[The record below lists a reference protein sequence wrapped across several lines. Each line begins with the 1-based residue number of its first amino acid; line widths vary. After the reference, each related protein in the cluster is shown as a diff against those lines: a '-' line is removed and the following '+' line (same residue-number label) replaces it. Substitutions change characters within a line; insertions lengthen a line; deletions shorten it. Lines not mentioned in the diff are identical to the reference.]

1 MEFNWDSIS
10 EFSALYGMR
19 AFVSLLIFIIGKK
32 GALFLSSLIIKGMRK
47 SQIDETIISFFS
59 SIIYGGFL
67 IIIILASLSNLG
79 FDTTSFIA
87 VLGAAGLAIGLALQ
101 GTLSNVG
108 AGVLI
113 VFFRPF
119 KIGHAV
125 VLAGESGTV
134 ETINLF
140 STMIKTP
147 DNKQIIIP
155 NSAVIGKSIVNISAK
170 ETRRLD
176 MIFTI
181 SYESNLSHAKEILQ
195 ALIQEDTRILT
206 EPPFLI
212 AVSELAE
219 TGVKIIVRIWV
230 KSDDYFPVNY
240 DFLEK
245 TKLAFDAGG
254 IVIPRIQPLMK

>member
-1 MEFNWDSIS
+1 MELSWDNIS

-19 AFVSLLIFIIGKK
+19 ALASLLIFVVGKK
-32 GALFLSSLIIKGMRK
+32 VASLLSSLIIKGMRK

-59 SIIYGGFL
+59 NVIYGGFL
-67 IIIILASLSNLG
+67 VIIILASLSNLG

-87 VLGAAGLAIGLALQ
+87 LLGAAGLAIGLALQ
-101 GTLSNVG
+101 GSLANVG

-119 KIGHAV
+119 RIGHV
-125 VLAGESGTV
+125 VTIAGESGTV
-134 ETINLF
+134 EAINLF
-140 STMIKTP
+140 SVIIQTP

-176 MIFTI
+176 MVLSI
-181 SYESNLSHAKEILQ
+181 SYESNLIQAKEILQ
-195 ALIQEDTRILT
+195 RLIKEDTRVLT
-206 EPPFLI
+206 EPASLV

-219 TGVKIIVRIWV
+219 TGVKIIVRVWV
-230 KSDDYFPVNY
+230 KSDDFFNVNY

-245 TKLAFDAGG
+245 AKLAFDAGG
-254 IVIPRIQPLMK
+254 IVIPRIQPLLN

>member
-1 MEFNWDSIS
+1 MELSWDSIS

-19 AFVSLLIFIIGKK
+19 ALVSLLIFVVGKK
-32 GALFLSSLIIKGMRK
+32 VALLLSSLIIKGMRK

-59 SIIYGGFL
+59 SVIYGGFL
-67 IIIILASLSNLG
+67 VIIILASLSNLG

-87 VLGAAGLAIGLALQ
+87 LLGAAGLAIGLALQ
-101 GTLSNVG
+101 GSLANVG

-119 KIGHAV
+119 KIGHFV
-125 VLAGESGTV
+125 VIAGESGTV
-134 ETINLF
+134 EAINLF
-140 STMIKTP
+140 SIIIQTP

-155 NSAVIGKSIVNISAK
+155 NSAVISKSIVNFSAK

-176 MIFTI
+176 MMLSI
-181 SYESNLSHAKEILQ
+181 SYESNLIQAKEILQ
-195 ALIQEDTRILT
+195 RLINEDARVLT
-206 EPPFLI
+206 EPSSLVV
-212 AVSELAE
+212 VSELAE
-219 TGVKIIVRIWV
+219 TGVKIVVRLWV
-230 KSDDYFPVNY
+230 KSDDYFNVNY

-254 IVIPRIQPLMK
+254 IVIPRIQPLLK